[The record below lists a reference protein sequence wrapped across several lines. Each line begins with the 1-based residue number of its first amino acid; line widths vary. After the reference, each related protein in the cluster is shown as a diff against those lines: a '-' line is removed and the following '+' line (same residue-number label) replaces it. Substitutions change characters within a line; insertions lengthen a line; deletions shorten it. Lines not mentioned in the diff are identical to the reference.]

1 MALLLVL
8 AETGGQARAQAMYKY
23 QGSDG
28 EWIYSDRPPPD
39 QQAAEIRPLQKALAQ
54 PQVHVTHRL
63 VERQVSLEAENEFYS
78 PVEIVIALDE
88 LRNVG
93 FPPPEMNLRWVV
105 PARSSAEL
113 MRLDALEEGGASGI
127 SYRFVWIPGDPQSEH
142 RPDRS
147 YRAPFAL
154 SREYPVS
161 QAFPTGITH
170 TTPDSRYAVD
180 IAMPVGTDIHAAR
193 AGTVVE
199 IAASNY
205 RGGFDT
211 TRDGAEANLIRIL
224 HDDGTFA
231 IYAHLNRSSIRVR
244 PGDAVARGQYIA
256 ESGNTGFT
264 SGPHLHFAIVQNRN
278 LRLDSVPFVFEG
290 PGGSEITPQ
299 TGVALRAY

>member
-1 MALLLVL
+1 
-8 AETGGQARAQAMYKY
+8 MYKY

-39 QQAAEIRPLQKALAQ
+39 EQAIEIRPLQKGSGE
-54 PQVHVTHRL
+54 PQVRVTERL
-63 VERQVSLEAENEFYS
+63 VERQVSLEAENEFYA
-78 PVEIVIALDE
+78 PVEVVIALDE

-105 PARSSAEL
+105 PARSRAEL
-113 MRLDALEEGGASGI
+113 LRLDAIEEGIASGI
-127 SYRFVWIPGDPQSEH
+127 SYRFAWIPGDPQTEH
-142 RPDRS
+142 QPDRP
-147 YRAPFAL
+147 YRAPFAV

-170 TTPDSRYAVD
+170 ATADSRYAVD
-180 IAMPVGTDIHAAR
+180 IAMPVGTDIYAAR

-244 PGDAVARGQYIA
+244 PGDSVARGQYIA

-290 PGGSEITPQ
+290 PNGSEITPE